1 MKPRTCRCDCLQMH
15 PNQLYESV
23 RVAAFLPGADGNCAE
38 GGRGSSERSFIAS
51 GATPVSSGPVPKIRL
66 NLGISKQTLARYI
79 SQLPNSHQRPVD
91 SVHSD
96 VKSL

>member
-1 MKPRTCRCDCLQMH
+1 MH

-23 RVAAFLPGADGNCAE
+23 RVAAFLPGADGKCAE